1 MRSMNKKLIAAVV
14 TSAALGL
21 MASTASAV
29 QQGDWILR
37 FGLSNVSPND
47 SSGGFSGNPAIGA
60 AVDGD
65 TQPSVNLTYMLKDN
79 IGIEVLAALPFR
91 HDINATGAVTGK
103 VADTRQLPPTVSLQ
117 YHFKPGASVRPY
129 VGLGLN
135 YTTFFD
141 INTTGALAGTSLELD
156 DSFGLAAQAGVDM
169 DINDKWFF
177 NADVRYIDIDTTA
190 TSSAL
195 GTVDVSIDPWVFTL
209 GVGTTF

>member
-1 MRSMNKKLIAAVV
+1 
-14 TSAALGL
+14 
-21 MASTASAV
+21 
-29 QQGDWILR
+29 
-37 FGLSNVSPND
+37 
-47 SSGGFSGNPAIGA
+47 
-60 AVDGD
+60 
-65 TQPSVNLTYMLKDN
+65 MLKDN
-79 IGIEVLAALPFR
+79 ISIEVLGALPFS

-117 YHFKPGASVRPY
+117 YHFKPKASVRPY

-141 INTTGALAGTSLELD
+141 INTTGALAGTRLELD

-177 NADVRYIDIDTTA
+177 NADVRYIDIETTA
-190 TSSAL
+190 TSSLL